1 MRFTRVSKLCGI
13 LVVLVVLCCIMLLY
27 ITYTH
32 LRTLLSTMF
41 TWAWNWLR
49 ITLPAGSRLLSVATA
64 TNTWSAYVIT
74 DTAMLRPDCAGSKE
88 YTLLSGQPPTST
100 AADGP
105 TTELNCRLAC
115 TITTTVK
122 AYFNICRIHTMCAF
136 VHLVRYVHSLHA
148 YYKLYCLL
156 GIISKANI
164 LFFFNSFEND
174 LLGNAQGQC
183 GKMAYQPS
191 KYVQNMFWGSFQK
204 VCVV

>member
-1 MRFTRVSKLCGI
+1 MYIVLGFINFSNTAEWKCASLVSASCVVSRLFWLCFGNA
-13 LVVLVVLCCIMLLY
+13 MLY
-27 ITYTH
+27 HATV
-32 LRTLLSTMF
+32 RTLLSTRF

-122 AYFNICRIHTMCAF
+122 AYLNICRIYTLCA
-136 VHLVRYVHSLHA
+136 YN
-148 YYKLYCLL
+148 KL
-156 GIISKANI
+156 
-164 LFFFNSFEND
+164 
-174 LLGNAQGQC
+174 
-183 GKMAYQPS
+183 
-191 KYVQNMFWGSFQK
+191 
-204 VCVV
+204 

>member
-1 MRFTRVSKLCGI
+1 MIMINNNNNKKKGLLI
-13 LVVLVVLCCIMLLY
+13 WLVQQNGNALHSCHQAVWYLGYFCCALVMLCCIMLLY
-27 ITYTH
+27 ITYTQ
-32 LRTLLSTMF
+32 LRTLLSTRF

-122 AYFNICRIHTMCAF
+122 AYFIICRIHT
-136 VHLVRYVHSLHA
+136 
-148 YYKLYCLL
+148 LYTLYAMYTPCTPT
-156 GIISKANI
+156 ISYRV
-164 LFFFNSFEND
+164 F
-174 LLGNAQGQC
+174 
-183 GKMAYQPS
+183 
-191 KYVQNMFWGSFQK
+191 
-204 VCVV
+204 